1 MSGTPSSPG
10 IMVLTLMSL
19 FRRIEEIQ
27 AEKTYTYRVS
37 LSLLEIYNENLRDL
51 LATKGTATAVAA
63 SASGSS
69 AAASGG
75 GAAAAAT
82 GSSSGSSSLAAS
94 GEHLSEQLHNSGGV
108 LHGHMNPNSLEL
120 REDPLKGMVVAGITE
135 VRGINSSARI
145 LALLEQGNARRTTE
159 PTRANEVSSRSH
171 QVLQIHIERH
181 EVTQGLVQ
189 AVKVGKLN
197 LIDCKLSLHLHMSV
211 AVVLATRL
219 RPYHCMCMR
228 SLSLSAIVAVCSVA
242 VCQWPVPNVRR
253 GRRTK
258 GCACARQRT
267 STRVCSPSPTSSTRW
282 RRDHTDPLLLTATA
296 AAVAVTR
303 M

>member
-94 GEHLSEQLHNSGGV
+94 GEHFSEQLHNSGGV
-108 LHGHMNPNSLEL
+108 LHGHVNPNSLEL

-197 LIDCKLSLHLHMSV
+197 LIDCKSHCAWFLSRNQTFLGRHALT
-211 AVVLATRL
+211 LAT
-219 RPYHCMCMR
+219 
-228 SLSLSAIVAVCSVA
+228 VFAVCSVV
-242 VCQWPVPNVRR
+242 VCQWPVPSVRR
-253 GRRTK
+253 ARRTK
-258 GCACARQRT
+258 GCACARQQT
-267 STRVCSPSPTSSTRW
+267 STRACSLW
-282 RRDHTDPLLLTATA
+282 LT
-296 AAVAVTR
+296 
-303 M
+303 